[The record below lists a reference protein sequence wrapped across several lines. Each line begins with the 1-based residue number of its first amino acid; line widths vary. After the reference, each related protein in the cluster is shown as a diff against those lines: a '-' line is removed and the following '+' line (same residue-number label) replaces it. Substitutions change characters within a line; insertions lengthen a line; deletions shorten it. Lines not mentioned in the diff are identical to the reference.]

1 MPRSCWSGIEKNRFL
16 HTVYHQI
23 KPPPQNRS
31 PCTARFVHIKSPP
44 PAIQAH
50 GLLLN
55 ADRICSMRVPYLC
68 QWIID
73 AWNSLSKELIIKSFI
88 SCGVTNSADG
98 SEDEMISVFK
108 PGRGCEAG
116 LQLLKEKGVNLVDE
130 MNQELDEDE
139 FEELRMMR
147 DSCDVSDDK
156 ITDHDDS
163 DDE

>member
-1 MPRSCWSGIEKNRFL
+1 MGLNGSIRHSNTEN
-16 HTVYHQI
+16 H
-23 KPPPQNRS
+23 
-31 PCTARFVHIKSPP
+31 KS
-44 PAIQAH
+44 ASSSR
-50 GLLLN
+50 LV
-55 ADRICSMRVPYLC
+55 VPYLC

>member
-1 MPRSCWSGIEKNRFL
+1 M
-16 HTVYHQI
+16 
-23 KPPPQNRS
+23 
-31 PCTARFVHIKSPP
+31 
-44 PAIQAH
+44 QAH